1 MHSAVAAGMGVSPT
15 RDGEVKG
22 NPEVFRRFFHAE
34 YWTSFALGRALLPTV
49 VVAVLLTAG
58 AVVLALSERRS
69 TVATLPAKQVIEASS
84 QAKRT
89 RSYSPTAEQ
98 WAMLTVEPVATRA
111 FRTELFTEGKISINE
126 DRSTPVFPPYAGRV
140 TRLTAKPGDSVQA
153 GQPLFFIEA
162 TDMVQAQNDFLAA
175 LALINKA
182 RARVA
187 LTEIVDKQ
195 NRRLLESK
203 AGSLRNSQVAEA
215 EVAQAR
221 SELRVAETALEAAR
235 NRLRILGKT
244 EDEISVF
251 RDQGRISPET
261 PIHAPISGTVV
272 QRKIGLGQY
281 VSYTSTGAVDP
292 VFVIGNLATVW
303 VVAYVRESEA
313 SRVRVGQQMEFRVPA
328 YPDRAFNASIDYV
341 AAALDPVTRRLLVRA
356 TVNSENFTF
365 KPEMFA
371 SVVIFGN
378 SNGAKV
384 AVPRDAVIFEAGT
397 ARVWIVRADRSIEQ
411 RQIKTGLVSGAA
423 IEVLEGLEPGE
434 HVVTKGS
441 IFVDRAADG

>member
-1 MHSAVAAGMGVSPT
+1 
-15 RDGEVKG
+15 
-22 NPEVFRRFFHAE
+22 VFRRLFQAE
-34 YWTSFALGRALLPTV
+34 YWAGFALGRALLPTL

-69 TVATLPAKQVIEASS
+69 TVATMSPKLSIEASS
-84 QAKRT
+84 QSKRT
-89 RSYSPTAEQ
+89 KTYSPTSEQ
-98 WAMLTVEPVATRA
+98 WAMLTVEPATTRA

-126 DRSTPVFPPYAGRV
+126 DLSTPVFPPYAGRV
-140 TRLTAKPGDSVQA
+140 TRLAAKPGDNVQA

-182 RARVA
+182 NARLA

-195 NRRLLESK
+195 NRRLFDSK
-203 AGSLRNSQVAEA
+203 AGSLRDSQVAEA
-215 EVAQAR
+215 DVAQAK

-235 NRLRILGKT
+235 NRLRILGKS

-261 PIHAPISGTVV
+261 PIYSPINGTVV
-272 QRKIGLGQY
+272 QRKVGPGQY

-292 VFVIGNLATVW
+292 VFVIGNMSTVW
-303 VVAYVRESEA
+303 IVAYVRESEA

-328 YPDRAFNASIDYV
+328 YPDRMFQATVDYV
-341 AAALDPVTRRLLVRA
+341 AASLDPVTRRLLVRA
-356 TVNSENFTF
+356 TVSSENLAF

-371 SVVIFGN
+371 SVTIFGN
-378 SNGAKV
+378 TNGAKV
-384 AVPRDAVIFEAGT
+384 AVPRDAVIFESGT
-397 ARVWIVRADRSIEQ
+397 ARVWIVRPDRSIEQ
-411 RQIKTGLVSGAA
+411 RSIKTGLISGAT

-434 HVVTKGS
+434 SVVTKGS